1 MDAAEVRERLRA
13 IEDPDLGDDIVAL
26 DLINNVEVT
35 NDEIRVDLALG
46 APYSPTETG
55 MANAVREAL
64 EEERATRQSEGESR
78 KNVGTDDSSTSL
90 PLVPL
95 LAGLAVVVAA
105 YLLRQRGGE
114 SDDTTRPSNVDEQTA
129 SQDRVETEAP
139 VDADD

>member
-1 MDAAEVRERLRA
+1 MRTASRSDSRIELAQWLVAELLETP
-13 IEDPDLGDDIVAL
+13 IE
-26 DLINNVEVT
+26 
-35 NDEIRVDLALG
+35 
-46 APYSPTETG
+46 
-55 MANAVREAL
+55 NAVREAL
-64 EEERATRQSEGESR
+64 EEERATRQSESESP

-90 PLVPL
+90 PLMSL

-139 VDADD
+139 VDAND